1 MADDLND
8 FLQTHKR
15 REGTMSRGDA
25 DKPEQTH
32 IGSMIIIMM
41 GCEGGGRERIC
52 TALPCFATSRR
63 SRAMKMSIIRKGV
76 ILVACL
82 TAMGAWTAPS
92 KAASQSFKVTL
103 NGAQQV
109 PPVQTAATGTAEL
122 TYDPATRVLTWTL
135 NYSGLSG
142 PATMAHFHGPAAAGK
157 NGPPVIWLSP
167 KGSPVQAPVKGE
179 ATLTP
184 EQAQQ
189 FSAGE
194 WYINVHTQ
202 DHQAGEIRGQV
213 MPPKS

>member
-92 KAASQSFKVTL
+92 TYPFPRKQFFSDQVSVISAQS
-103 NGAQQV
+103 
-109 PPVQTAATGTAEL
+109 
-122 TYDPATRVLTWTL
+122 
-135 NYSGLSG
+135 
-142 PATMAHFHGPAAAGK
+142 
-157 NGPPVIWLSP
+157 PVIS
-167 KGSPVQAPVKGE
+167 
-179 ATLTP
+179 
-184 EQAQQ
+184 
-189 FSAGE
+189 
-194 WYINVHTQ
+194 H
-202 DHQAGEIRGQV
+202 R
-213 MPPKS
+213 